1 MTPGDYWKLSTNMSP
16 TEIKEMME
24 KYSIAPKKLF
34 GQNFLISEGI
44 LDKIVKSANLSKED
58 IVLEV
63 GPGLGALTF
72 KLAPLAKQIIA
83 VEKDRNLVKILTER
97 LVEEKNENVEIV
109 EQDILK
115 FNSATICHSRTGGN
129 PDQESNLDP
138 HFHGDDRDS
147 KVCEYKLIA
156 NIPYYLTSALIRK
169 FLESEN
175 KPSKIILMI
184 QKEVAQRIC
193 APKYDEKM
201 SLLALS
207 VQFYADAKILFYV
220 SKENF
225 WPAPKIDS
233 AVIEITPKEKL
244 PDVDEKI
251 FFKIIRAGFSSKRKQ
266 LASNLS
272 QFVIASD
279 PKERGNPNSPKER
292 IEELLKQINLNPKTR
307 AEELK
312 LEDWVR
318 LVNEIKNTFT
328 DSSQNTKSS
337 DQPDS

>member
-1 MTPGDYWKLSTNMSP
+1 
-16 TEIKEMME
+16 ME

-44 LDKIVKSANLSKED
+44 LDKIVKSANLTKED

-63 GPGLGALTF
+63 GPGLGALTL
-72 KLAPLAKQIIA
+72 KLAPLVKQVIA
-83 VEKDRNLVKILTER
+83 VEKDRTLVNILREQIKDRGINNVQITE
-97 LVEEKNENVEIV
+97 E
-109 EQDILK
+109 DIMK
-115 FNSATICHSRTGGN
+115 FLI
-129 PDQESNLDP
+129 SNFQFLNKYQIP
-138 HFHGDDRDS
+138 NFQIS
-147 KVCEYKLIA
+147 NYKVVA

-169 FLESEN
+169 FLEEKN
-175 KPSKIILMI
+175 KPAKIILMI

-201 SLLALS
+201 NLLALS

-225 WPAPKIDS
+225 WPAPKVDS

-244 PDVDEKI
+244 PDVDEKL

-266 LASNLS
+266 LAGNLS
-272 QFVIASD
+272 QNLSSQGTKQSKI
-279 PKERGNPNSPKER
+279 PKEQ
-292 IEELLKQINLNPKTR
+292 IENLLKSISLNPKTR

-312 LEDWVR
+312 LEDWAR
-318 LVNEIKNTFT
+318 LADELK
-328 DSSQNTKSS
+328 
-337 DQPDS
+337 